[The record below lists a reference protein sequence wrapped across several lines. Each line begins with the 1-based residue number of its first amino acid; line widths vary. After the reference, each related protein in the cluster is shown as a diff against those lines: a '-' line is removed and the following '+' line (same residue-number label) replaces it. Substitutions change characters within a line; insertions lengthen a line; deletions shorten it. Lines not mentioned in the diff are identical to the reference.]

1 MPTLVDK
8 DRSTDLLRSE
18 FAAITALCS
27 ALTDDQWKT
36 ATCLPGWSVQDV
48 LSHMVGTESMLSGS
62 APPAVDV
69 SHLVPM
75 KNPVAEANEVWVES
89 MRSLGGPE
97 VLRRWEVVTAGR
109 LATLDGMSQAD
120 FDAPSWTPVGRDET
134 YGRFMRI
141 RHFDC
146 YMHEHDIRFALGLP
160 ARAVADHQGSCLEEV
175 ATGLGY
181 IVGRRAGLPDGSR
194 VAIRLTGEP
203 ASHVPGPGGRT
214 GLGGGR
220 PRRSRHRGDR
230 TAGTPLPAAGRR
242 TGRRSVRTGRRG
254 ALSPATPC
262 WPGGWPATWPS
273 PCEGYCPQSGRS
285 PAYPVPSAGREREPV
300 ARVASGAPDRR

>member
-1 MPTLVDK
+1 
-8 DRSTDLLRSE
+8 
-18 FAAITALCS
+18 
-27 ALTDDQWKT
+27 
-36 ATCLPGWSVQDV
+36 
-48 LSHMVGTESMLSGS
+48 MLSGS
-62 APPAVDV
+62 APPTVDV
-69 SHLVPM
+69 THLVPM

-203 ASHVPGPGGRT
+203 ASTYLVRVDGRASVVDALDGPVTVGIELPVPLFLRLAGGRDDGASGPGGEVRCS
-214 GLGGGR
+214 GDPLLA
-220 PRRSRHRGDR
+220 RRL
-230 TAGTPLPAAGRR
+230 AGHLAFTI
-242 TGRRSVRTGRRG
+242 
-254 ALSPATPC
+254 
-262 WPGGWPATWPS
+262 
-273 PCEGYCPQSGRS
+273 
-285 PAYPVPSAGREREPV
+285 
-300 ARVASGAPDRR
+300 